1 MFVTQ
6 RDRANRVTTT
16 MFRLTGELHLLYV
29 AAADTGLLARWR
41 PIFSDPASSPEIGG
55 SGSMATRLLMKSVK
69 YWAASILAV
78 VWLAALGA
86 TGLQAQGK
94 SSGAKIRLATPSA
107 SLSYLPI
114 HVALQKG
121 FFARR
126 GLDIEVIQ
134 MAAGLVAPALLN
146 RAVDYTTIPSGPATA
161 GARGAPLKVICFT
174 SVKLQH
180 VLVARP
186 EIPAVSDLAGKRIG
200 AGSFGTLPAYEVR
213 VLIEKYHLGANT
225 IIIPLNSTNDRMIA
239 TQRGTIDA
247 TVVPVPSDLK
257 AEEMGLKR
265 LLQMGSILP
274 IPQAG
279 FATSEEKIKTARQEI
294 VELLKATIEGI
305 DYTSTQR
312 EGTIDIIA
320 KWMKLNPVQAAKAYD
335 SVRDTFS
342 KIGVPSEEQAK
353 AYIAMLS
360 STASLKGDV
369 AAGSIFDFSLAA
381 EAARELAQKK

>member
-1 MFVTQ
+1 MA
-6 RDRANRVTTT
+6 RC
-16 MFRLTGELHLLYV
+16 LTKSLKDSTAAILV
-29 AAADTGLLARWR
+29 A
-41 PIFSDPASSPEIGG
+41 
-55 SGSMATRLLMKSVK
+55 
-69 YWAASILAV
+69 
-78 VWLAALGA
+78 WLAAFWA
-86 TGLQAQGK
+86 TGAHAQGK
-94 SSGAKIRLATPSA
+94 SSAVKIRLATPSA

-114 HVALQKG
+114 HVALQRG

-126 GLDIEVIQ
+126 GFDIEVIQ

-186 EIPAVSDLAGKRIG
+186 EILAVSDLAGKRIG

-225 IIIPLNSTNDRMIA
+225 IIVPLNSTNDRMIA
-239 TQRGTIDA
+239 TQRGNIDA

-257 AEEMGLKR
+257 AEELGLKR

-279 FATSEEKIKTARQEI
+279 FATSEEKIKGSRQEI
-294 VELLKATIEGI
+294 IELLKATIEGI
-305 DYTSTQR
+305 DYTATQR
-312 EGTIDIIA
+312 EGTIEIIA
-320 KWMKLNPVQAAKAYD
+320 KWIKLSPAQAAKAYD

-342 KIGVPSEEQAK
+342 KIGVPTEEQAK

-360 STASLKGDV
+360 STANLKGDV
-369 AAGSIFDFSLAA
+369 AAGSIFDFSLAT
-381 EAARELAQKK
+381 EAAKDLALKK

>member
-1 MFVTQ
+1 MV
-6 RDRANRVTTT
+6 RRLIANRVQS
-16 MFRLTGELHLLYV
+16 FSAIVLAGAWLGVLLSAGADAQSRNP
-29 AAADTGLLARWR
+29 AA
-41 PIFSDPASSPEIGG
+41 
-55 SGSMATRLLMKSVK
+55 VK
-69 YWAASILAV
+69 V
-78 VWLAALGA
+78 
-86 TGLQAQGK
+86 
-94 SSGAKIRLATPSA
+94 RLATPSA

-114 HVALQKG
+114 HIALQKG

-126 GLDIEVIQ
+126 GFDIEVIQ

-146 RAVDYTTIPSGPATA
+146 RAIDYTTIPSGPATA

-180 VLVARP
+180 VLVSRP
-186 EIPAVSDLAGKRIG
+186 EILSVSDLAGKRIA

-213 VLIEKYHLGANT
+213 VLIEKYHLGPNT
-225 IIIPLNSTNDRMIA
+225 VIVPLNSTNDRMIA
-239 TQRGTIDA
+239 TQKGTIDA

-257 AEEMGLKR
+257 AEEMGMTR

-279 FATSEEKIKTARQEI
+279 LATSEEKIKTRRQEVI
-294 VELLKATIEGI
+294 ELLKATIEGL

-312 EGTIDIIA
+312 EGTIEMIA
-320 KWMKLNPVQAAKAYD
+320 KWMKLNPSQASKAYD

-342 KIGVPSEEQAK
+342 KSGVPTEEQAK

-360 STASLKGDV
+360 STAAFKGEV
-369 AAGSIFDFSLAA
+369 SAASIFDFSLAA
-381 EAARELAQKK
+381 EAAKELKK

>member
-1 MFVTQ
+1 
-6 RDRANRVTTT
+6 
-16 MFRLTGELHLLYV
+16 
-29 AAADTGLLARWR
+29 
-41 PIFSDPASSPEIGG
+41 
-55 SGSMATRLLMKSVK
+55 MKSVK
-69 YWAASILAV
+69 YSAGFLLV
-78 VWLAALGA
+78 VGSLSALLA
-86 TGLQAQGK
+86 TGAQAQGK
-94 SSGAKIRLATPSA
+94 SSATKIRLATPSA

-114 HVALQKG
+114 WVALQKG

-126 GLDIEVIQ
+126 GFDIEVIQ

-146 RAVDYTTIPSGPATA
+146 RAIDYTTIPSGPATA
-161 GARGAPLKVICFT
+161 GARGLPLKVICFT

-180 VLVARP
+180 VLVSRP
-186 EIPAVSDLAGKRIG
+186 EIQSVADLAGKRIA
-200 AGSFGTLPAYEVR
+200 AGSLGTLPAYEVR
-213 VLIEKYHLGANT
+213 VLIDKYHLGPNT
-225 IIIPLNSTNDRMIA
+225 IIVPLNSTNDRMIA
-239 TQRGTIDA
+239 TQRGNMDA

-294 VELLKATIEGI
+294 IELLKATIEGI
-305 DYTSTQR
+305 DYTATQR
-312 EGTIDIIA
+312 EGTIEIIA

-342 KIGVPSEEQAK
+342 KIGVPTEEQAK

-360 STASLKGDV
+360 STASLKSEV
-369 AAGSIFDFSLAA
+369 AAAAIFDFSLAA
-381 EAARELAQKK
+381 EAAKEMAQKK